1 MIFLCIYAIIG
12 IVVALVFLSAMLKV
26 LGAWEKYGLPE
37 NVSTIPP
44 MTRVYIVVTIFGI
57 LWPLI
62 IPAMI
67 GSTVVYLA
75 MGGSDE

>member
-12 IVVALVFLSAMLKV
+12 IVVALVFLSAMLKGLV
-26 LGAWEKYGLPE
+26 AWEKYGLPE
-37 NVSTIPP
+37 FVSTIP

-62 IPAMI
+62 IPALI
-67 GSTVVYLA
+67 GGTVVYVA